1 MRKGMV
7 APRRF
12 TATDTL
18 TQASSEPQKSFSLFF
33 KRYGQ
38 KNRCGKPT

>member
-1 MRKGMV
+1 MHKEMV
-7 APRRF
+7 TARRY
-12 TATDTL
+12 TAIDTL

-38 KNRCGKPT
+38 KNCCGKPA